1 MTDDIASENDVRDEI
16 DIEGTSARWT
26 YALVVADPDCQG
38 PRPSTQASERVIG
51 VDGEVLSV
59 ELMDLLSLY
68 MYIAGWVYTYT

>member
-16 DIEGTSARWT
+16 DIEETSARCT

-51 VDGEVLSV
+51 VDEGPLRG
-59 ELMDLLSLY
+59 LARPRRAGTFGNLLVTSY
-68 MYIAGWVYTYT
+68 